1 MSQSSGSECSHLWL
15 SYWAHYISYSLVIMR
30 FHATEDTH
38 SVAMEYIFFSF
49 CLFLPCVNL
58 GELRFQMRSSFQKLR
73 SPQCPEAQVSTYAND
88 MRENLRL
95 ILLR

>member
-38 SVAMEYIFFSF
+38 SVAME
-49 CLFLPCVNL
+49 
-58 GELRFQMRSSFQKLR
+58 
-73 SPQCPEAQVSTYAND
+73 
-88 MRENLRL
+88 
-95 ILLR
+95 